1 MKRKRKSRNNN
12 NYNNGGTGTPVLHMM
27 NHNDNGTNQN
37 DEIDDCMAEFDAAMM
52 NDNDDDVEDDDEH
65 NHDDDHNNTPNG
77 TALLLPRI
85 RLDQDDP
92 LRQLWNPNVA
102 MNHEC
107 IHEGRRKRSRIIQ
120 PPFTSTMLPNLT
132 LEITRN
138 SQTCKLSSYL
148 LTTVADAL
156 KYQNDAANISSS
168 NNNNNKNRMQQHKQ
182 LRMPAFERWLLDCKL
197 EERLRMASKTN
208 HHNGGY
214 VDPVLPMMNHGLD
227 ENDTNGCSDATK
239 RLVAEIVEVGVP
251 TKRAR
256 QICYELC
263 TQCKRAVRYLRELAS
278 QMSMAGRHYR
288 IELVKEE
295 EKKKKKKKLSKGIA
309 AVVGGADT
317 TSVENDL
324 YTLILHRSKKQNPFV
339 CKINAMHYRKLH
351 QMYTANCSNNNDNS
365 NNDVHLFH
373 IHLMAILIRYS
384 TLSGGQQLKDLRGG
398 GMQGAIHAQVFDFL
412 HEVADCRMEC
422 FASPMNAYY
431 CFFLS
436 AFGMRCRQPQLD
448 MDIDAAFG
456 GCGDF
461 FAFADNHDDVNT
473 NGGTH
478 EHTNSV
484 ASLFQEGCF
493 ECNPPFAPG
502 LMLEMVHRLEQHLV
516 IAEKNKCKLT
526 FIIVVPSGDMN
537 VHEDSSPSVVQM
549 HAQKSFRKMLRS
561 RFKKRH
567 VVLRSREHG
576 YVEGSQHLRPTRF
589 KESQYDTS
597 VLVLSSCTSWC
608 KLHNLDE
615 FDQGLKAA
623 FASRHLLELKQRQR
637 RTTLVP
643 STSGTTVREQ
653 KKKKQK

>member
-295 EKKKKKKKLSKGIA
+295 EKKKKKRLKKIIMTIPADFALFEMVPKVESMFSVDDDMANLFDFVQG
-309 AVVGGADT
+309 GGAAAANEALEGHIHHQL
-317 TSVENDL
+317 SVDGGSREMDE
-324 YTLILHRSKKQNPFV
+324 
-339 CKINAMHYRKLH
+339 KL
-351 QMYTANCSNNNDNS
+351 MT
-365 NNDVHLFH
+365 NNDVSEEQSFEPQEVDGEANDDTSVRSDGTEEKVQVSKKSQGFDVDKTPPRRNISSEKKAEMLQSEEHDVLD
-373 IHLMAILIRYS
+373 AS
-384 TLSGGQQLKDLRGG
+384 KSDGTLSNED
-398 GMQGAIHAQVFDFL
+398 
-412 HEVADCRMEC
+412 
-422 FASPMNAYY
+422 
-431 CFFLS
+431 
-436 AFGMRCRQPQLD
+436 
-448 MDIDAAFG
+448 
-456 GCGDF
+456 
-461 FAFADNHDDVNT
+461 DDVNAGGSDLLFVGSDLKTDSNCPSSYVT
-473 NGGTH
+473 NEYSEEESDNDEAAHWWNDDDTDCSV
-478 EHTNSV
+478 HTDEEDDMG
-484 ASLFQEGCF
+484 A
-493 ECNPPFAPG
+493 
-502 LMLEMVHRLEQHLV
+502 
-516 IAEKNKCKLT
+516 KLQ
-526 FIIVVPSGDMN
+526 
-537 VHEDSSPSVVQM
+537 SPSRNQTLISTAARGRRLIVDSQSVSFKRSFPRLPPPEALESTEKLLFTISRKYTFEKVSWFQPPP
-549 HAQKSFRKMLRS
+549 HLEELIKSANDDSIARRS
-561 RFKKRH
+561 NACGVLKIMSSKKENH
-567 VVLRSREHG
+567 FSL
-576 YVEGSQHLRPTRF
+576 
-589 KESQYDTS
+589 
-597 VLVLSSCTSWC
+597 
-608 KLHNLDE
+608 
-615 FDQGLKAA
+615 A
-623 FASRHLLELKQRQR
+623 
-637 RTTLVP
+637 RTA
-643 STSGTTVREQ
+643 
-653 KKKKQK
+653 